1 MSVADSDAVRTNYYT
16 SELRDGLQIFL
27 QSAASCSCIIN
38 FALTYRNNAPTLI
51 LSPTFTLP
59 ELVLPVQDPGR
70 ARGLRP
76 RQEHRAGRGVTLP
89 VPGHR
94 APAAV
99 HTEREQLRH
108 RRLPER

>member
-1 MSVADSDAVRTNYYT
+1 MT
-16 SELRDGLQIFL
+16 QIEVFIVCTKMWFAL
-27 QSAASCSCIIN
+27 DMFPIN
-38 FALTYRNNAPTLI
+38 FTLTYHKNVPTLI

-59 ELVLPVQDPGR
+59 ELVLPLQDPGR
-70 ARGLRP
+70 ARGIRP
-76 RQEHRAGRGVTLP
+76 RQEHRAGRGVALP
-89 VPGHR
+89 VPGDR